1 MMQTHAALTMAAT
14 LGALMALGTA
24 PGFAIVIDDFSV
36 GQIVVDANTPVDQTG
51 LDPSHV
57 IGGSRRI
64 AIGQFGSGS
73 RLEVTD
79 DGQLVL
85 SSTGWGYHIITYGAA
100 TSLDDVDL
108 TAENHDRLRLTMG
121 EIGGG
126 FHPLGIYVNLPTYS
140 SDNGISLYMQDAWD
154 GLILEFPHVFHVRP
168 IDRPGFVSQ
177 PQHGLCDRFS
187 AHRGSK
193 RCRRLQSRR
202 GRECKRPGNLAAVCR
217 SHHRQRRVPARLR
230 QRRCH
235 ARSTSRRRRFPGVA
249 EVAANPRPAGDRAG
263 ADRWNA
269 RAGRALLRRRCPSAP
284 TALGAA
290 AETHSAS
297 ALLILRYAASRTS
310 KCDNRRNSW
319 QRLASSSY
327 VPTSTI
333 WPPSITTIRCASA
346 SVLGRCVMM
355 MAVRPRV
362 NSSST

>member
-1 MMQTHAALTMAAT
+1 MMPTHAALTMAAT

-140 SDNGISLYMQDAWD
+140 SNNGVSLYMQDAWD
-154 GLILEFPHVFHVRP
+154 GLILEFPYSSFPTSFTSVQSIALDSFRNPSTAYAIDSLLTAGPSAAGDFNRDGAVNASDLATWQRFVGVTTGNGAYRPVFA
-168 IDRPGFVSQ
+168 
-177 PQHGLCDRFS
+177 S
-187 AHRGSK
+187 ADAT
-193 RCRRLQSRR
+193 LD
-202 GRECKRPGNLAAVCR
+202 
-217 SHHRQRRVPARLR
+217 RRVDGADFLAWQRSLPTLDPPATVPEPTAGTLALAGLF
-230 QRRCH
+230 CG
-235 ARSTSRRRRFPGVA
+235 ATVRRRRRHW
-249 EVAANPRPAGDRAG
+249 EQRPRRTV
-263 ADRWNA
+263 
-269 RAGRALLRRRCPSAP
+269 RRR
-284 TALGAA
+284 
-290 AETHSAS
+290 
-297 ALLILRYAASRTS
+297 R
-310 KCDNRRNSW
+310 
-319 QRLASSSY
+319 
-327 VPTSTI
+327 
-333 WPPSITTIRCASA
+333 
-346 SVLGRCVMM
+346 
-355 MAVRPRV
+355 
-362 NSSST
+362 